1 MTTVLQ
7 KRGTRWYARIRW
19 YDNGRR
25 SERMI
30 SLKTANEGVAVQH
43 FVEVKEVAS
52 AIKNGVSIA
61 FPWQNNNEPM
71 KIIRYDLECAV
82 SDYLKYLKT
91 NGAKIATIQRAQ
103 CCFNNVMNVLGNN
116 IPIANIKVDNIEV
129 IKCYF
134 NEKRSKVGINMI
146 LSRLRSLL
154 YWCRDVKEIIASVPK
169 IMLIKIPEKT
179 PAYLTEADLSALL
192 SLSWLDIHYKEAFKM
207 YWETGMRLREA
218 FHGKTDGDWFVISS
232 SASKTGL
239 YREIKLKEYH
249 KNILLGLKR
258 RLEISNAS
266 FRTATGHYSKVFKK
280 AVKAIGRGE
289 LHFHNLRDTFAIM
302 RYLETRDIY
311 QVSKELGHTTV
322 KVTEKYARFNI
333 RRLAQDFPT
342 LAKDYHE
349 NGRILYE
356 MGGSQMGGRMKND
369 KHITE
374 RVMA

>member
-1 MTTVLQ
+1 MQDSNQFNGML
-7 KRGTRWYARIRW
+7 RIP
-19 YDNGRR
+19 
-25 SERMI
+25 
-30 SLKTANEGVAVQH
+30 L
-43 FVEVKEVAS
+43 AS
-52 AIKNGVSIA
+52 
-61 FPWQNNNEPM
+61 
-71 KIIRYDLECAV
+71 R
-82 SDYLKYLKT
+82 
-91 NGAKIATIQRAQ
+91 
-103 CCFNNVMNVLGNN
+103 
-116 IPIANIKVDNIEV
+116 
-129 IKCYF
+129 
-134 NEKRSKVGINMI
+134 
-146 LSRLRSLL
+146 
-154 YWCRDVKEIIASVPK
+154 
-169 IMLIKIPEKT
+169 
-179 PAYLTEADLSALL
+179 
-192 SLSWLDIHYKEAFKM
+192 
-207 YWETGMRLREA
+207 ETGMRLREV
-218 FHGKTDGDWFVISS
+218 FVGKIEGNWFIVKPED
-232 SASKTGL
+232 SKTGL
-239 YREIKLKEYH
+239 YREIPIQEHH
-249 KNILLGLKR
+249 KTVLMELQR
-258 RLEISNAS
+258 RVIDSNAT